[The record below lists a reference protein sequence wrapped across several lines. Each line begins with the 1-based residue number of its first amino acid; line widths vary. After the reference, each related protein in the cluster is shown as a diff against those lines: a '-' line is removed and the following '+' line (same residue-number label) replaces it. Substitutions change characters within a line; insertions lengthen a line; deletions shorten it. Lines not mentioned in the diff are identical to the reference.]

1 MLFRVF
7 IILFFLS
14 KLHAFNETCSSSY
27 QKHQGFVVK
36 LHLYSPYLLEGL
48 EGVSQKDYLA
58 TFSGFFISEDGLLLT
73 SAHALKKFLKGFIIA
88 DWMDEEGDLHSLDI
102 LNYAEGLEE
111 EKYIKKIYYKGVAA
125 LIVEAAESI
134 NFNSSKDEVEI
145 LYFCPEFDVAVLKL
159 NEIKKIKEIFIKPQ
173 SFTKKNKVS
182 NGQAALVC
190 AFKEQEELFY
200 DKVTSELSLTKLSA
214 QIAGLDRY
222 FEPKYGLLVLDRHP
236 VNSTVGAPV
245 LDGMG
250 CIIGM
255 ISNASIIS
263 NHFLVV
269 PVETIAYV
277 LRDSSKFFFSK

>member
-14 KLHAFNETCSSSY
+14 KLHAFSEAYSSSC
-27 QKHQGFVVK
+27 QKHQRFVVK
-36 LHLYSPYLLEGL
+36 LHLYSQNLLEGL

-58 TFSGFFISEDGLLLT
+58 TFSGFFINEDGLFLT
-73 SAHALKKFLKGFIIA
+73 SAHALEKCLKGFIIA
-88 DWMDEEGDLHSLDI
+88 DWIDEEGDLHSLDI

-111 EKYIKKIYYKGVAA
+111 EKYIKKIYYKGIAA

-134 NFNSSKDEVEI
+134 NFDSSKDEVEI

-173 SFTKKNKVS
+173 SFTKRNKVL
-182 NGQAALVC
+182 NGQAMLVC
-190 AFKEQEELFY
+190 AFKDQEELFY
-200 DKVTSELSLTKLSA
+200 DNTTSELSITKFST

-222 FEPKYGLLVLDRHP
+222 FEPKYGLYVLDRHP
-236 VNSTVGAPV
+236 INYAVGAPV
-245 LDGMG
+245 LDEEG

-269 PVETIAYV
+269 PVETIAHV
-277 LRDSSKFFFSK
+277 LRDSSKYFLSK